1 MQNNLFTPV
10 PMYNSTLTEIE
21 ISYKPKYK
29 ASELPKMVTSADA
42 YGVLKNVFPNLDT
55 GNISTSYA

>member
-1 MQNNLFTPV
+1 
-10 PMYNSTLTEIE
+10 MYNSTLTEIE